1 MGKKREVIAE
11 KVRMVRDSGGFVLL
25 EKRGRQW
32 RISIFPRY
40 CGRGNPPAIVR
51 EDFLTLDQVGAVLD
65 AFLLGFF
72 LGRKTR
78 EEEDENGV

>member
-1 MGKKREVIAE
+1 MVQGFGVI
-11 KVRMVRDSGGFVLL
+11 VSL
-25 EKRGRQW
+25 EKWGRQW
-32 RISIFPRY
+32 CLTIFPRH
-40 CGRGNPPAIVR
+40 CGQENPPAIVR